1 MESRSVE
8 CYVYDQKGNP
18 VTAASFEFHEEE
30 LEAEAVITCM
40 DQPGQ
45 FIQRCIVGGARELWL
60 HLRDG
65 RLLPVWLE
73 TTYFMPDVGRVCVL
87 RPR

>member
-1 MESRSVE
+1 MESRSVA

-18 VTAASFEFHEEE
+18 VTAASFELHEAERG
-30 LEAEAVITCM
+30 AEAVLSRM
-40 DQPGQ
+40 DQPGRLV
-45 FIQRCIVGGARELWL
+45 QRCIVGGVRELWL

-65 RLLPVWLE
+65 RLLPVSLE
-73 TTYFMPDVGRVCVL
+73 STYFQPDIGRVCVM